1 MGYFKTVAM
10 DLEQM
15 FIDLCFACIED
26 GMRFDD
32 YFQQAM
38 IHTSYVDHLSDEE
51 IAELIRDVWHESN
64 NG

>member
-1 MGYFKTVAM
+1 MGKVKAWAM

-15 FIDLCFACIED
+15 FIDLCFACIEE

-51 IAELIRDVWHESN
+51 IAELIRDIWYEATHS
-64 NG
+64 